1 MGERRIVG
9 RGWRGFKW
17 TKGKMGQTWFELRVG
32 SQGLV
37 RLCSTLRGLGEGDDD
52 GKGIRVVDEVNES
65 VANVVVDGGCNVWR
79 KVVAA
84 Q

>member
-1 MGERRIVG
+1 MRERRILRARVE
-9 RGWRGFKW
+9 GFQM
-17 TKGKMGQTWFELRVG
+17 GEGEDGQTWFELRVG

-52 GKGIRVVDEVNES
+52 GKCIRVVDEVNES
-65 VANVVVDGGCNVWR
+65 VANVAVDGDCNVWR
-79 KVVAA
+79 KMVAA